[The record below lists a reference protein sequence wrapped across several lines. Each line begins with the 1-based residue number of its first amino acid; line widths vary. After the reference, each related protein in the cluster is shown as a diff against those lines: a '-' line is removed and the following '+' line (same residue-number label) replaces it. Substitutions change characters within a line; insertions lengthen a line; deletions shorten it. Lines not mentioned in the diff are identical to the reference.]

1 MIEDWKDYKSGK
13 ATKSEAGQDLTNPG
27 LPVLND
33 QDEYVFQLQKVILK
47 RAVDGFKS
55 GEKVDKF
62 YTTWK
67 EEKTG
72 NILMMSFR
80 VDRLRFN
87 LNNQKFQTPV
97 LTFFSKIGIPIR
109 EGEEPVWQ
117 SLFIEGMRIR
127 GRVQPVTK
135 DGKVTGGYR
144 MEIATIRKYMV

>member
-1 MIEDWKDYKSGK
+1 MTEDWKNYKSGK
-13 ATKSEAGQDLTNPG
+13 ATKAVAGQDLTNPG

-33 QDEYVFQLQKVILK
+33 QDEYIFQLQKVILK
-47 RAVDGFKS
+47 RAVEGFKA

-67 EEKTG
+67 EETTG

-80 VDRLRFN
+80 VDKLRFN
-87 LNNQKFQTPV
+87 LDNPKFQTPV

-109 EGEEPVWQ
+109 EGDEPVWQ

-135 DGKVTGGYR
+135 DRKTTGGYR
-144 MEIATIRKYMV
+144 MEIATVRKYMV

>member
-1 MIEDWKDYKSGK
+1 MTEDWKNYKSGK
-13 ATKSEAGQDLTNPG
+13 ATKAVAGQDLTNPG

-33 QDEYVFQLQKVILK
+33 QDEYIFQLQKVILK
-47 RAVDGFKS
+47 RAVEGFKA

-67 EEKTG
+67 EETTG

-80 VDRLRFN
+80 VDKLRF
-87 LNNQKFQTPV
+87 
-97 LTFFSKIGIPIR
+97 KIGIPIR
-109 EGEEPVWQ
+109 EGDEPVWQ

-135 DGKVTGGYR
+135 DRKTTGGYR
-144 MEIATIRKYMV
+144 MEIATVRKYMV